1 MRKILAALVALSLLS
16 SPVYA
21 ATKSP
26 TPTKKLTAKASVKPT
41 AKVTAKATAKAA
53 AKTTT
58 KSTAKAT
65 AKTTAKATSK
75 VTSKATAKT
84 TAKAT
89 AKATSKATATKK
101 AVAKKTTSK
110 PKPKP
115 TRTKK
120 ITSRSPE
127 PWPPKG
133 YAQNGDIFAK
143 IPTSFQ
149 LYEEV
154 GHDKTGK
161 LAKATADCP
170 DFVCGAV
177 FVGSELG
184 CLWWEI
190 KSDVLGP
197 VSETDSTK
205 IKYGE
210 LTSYFPKTKAK
221 FVEKFVLRSDEPY
234 NSRFLIS
241 NIRVACN
248 RSDIPPDITV
258 PSYTYVKVTT

>member
-1 MRKILAALVALSLLS
+1 MGQRLRKLFVALISLALTTNS
-16 SPVYA
+16 AYS

-26 TPTKKLTAKASVKPT
+26 TPTKNPTAKASVKPT
-41 AKVTAKATAKAA
+41 SKATAKATSKA
-53 AKTTT
+53 SAKL
-58 KSTAKAT
+58 TAKAT
-65 AKTTAKATSK
+65 AKTTTKPAAKATAK
-75 VTSKATAKT
+75 ATSKATAKT
-84 TAKAT
+84 TTKAT
-89 AKATSKATATKK
+89 PKATATKK

-115 TRTKK
+115 KQTKK

-170 DFVCGAV
+170 NFVCGAV

-205 IKYGE
+205 MKYGE

-258 PSYTYVKVTT
+258 PSYTYVKITN

>member
-1 MRKILAALVALSLLS
+1 
-16 SPVYA
+16 
-21 ATKSP
+21 
-26 TPTKKLTAKASVKPT
+26 VK
-41 AKVTAKATAKAA
+41 KAT
-53 AKTTT
+53 T
-58 KSTAKAT
+58 
-65 AKTTAKATSK
+65 
-75 VTSKATAKT
+75 
-84 TAKAT
+84 
-89 AKATSKATATKK
+89 
-101 AVAKKTTSK
+101 K

-120 ITSRSPE
+120 ISSRSPE

-205 IKYGE
+205 MKYGE

-221 FVEKFVLRSDEPY
+221 FVEKFILRSDEPY

>member
-1 MRKILAALVALSLLS
+1 MRKLFVALISLALTTNS
-16 SPVYA
+16 AYS

-26 TPTKKLTAKASVKPT
+26 TPTKNPTAKASVKPT
-41 AKVTAKATAKAA
+41 SKATAKATSKA
-53 AKTTT
+53 SAKL
-58 KSTAKAT
+58 TAKAT
-65 AKTTAKATSK
+65 AKTTTKPAAKATAK
-75 VTSKATAKT
+75 ATSKATAKT
-84 TAKAT
+84 TTKAT
-89 AKATSKATATKK
+89 PKATATKK

-115 TRTKK
+115 KQTKK

-170 DFVCGAV
+170 NFVCGAV

-205 IKYGE
+205 MKYGE

-258 PSYTYVKVTT
+258 PSYTYVKITN

>member
-1 MRKILAALVALSLLS
+1 MLSLIS
-16 SPVYA
+16 SPGYA

-26 TPTKKLTAKASVKPT
+26 TPTKKPTAKATVK
-41 AKVTAKATAKAA
+41 ATAKATAMA
-53 AKTTT
+53 
-58 KSTAKAT
+58 TAKAT
-65 AKTTAKATSK
+65 VKATAKPTAKATD
-75 VTSKATAKT
+75 KA

-89 AKATSKATATKK
+89 AKATVKPTAKATAKATVKPTAKATPTKK
-101 AVAKKTTSK
+101 AVVKKATTM

-197 VSETDSTK
+197 TSETDNTK
-205 IKYGE
+205 KKYGE

-241 NIRVACN
+241 NIRIACN

-258 PSYTYVKVTT
+258 PSYIYVKETASG